1 MFNLKNRIRQ
11 WILSDQECE
20 RTIKLSSSVVESSD
34 LQTEAPFR
42 LSIHK
47 ASGGLVV
54 ETRTYDRL
62 KDRTHQNLHIVTHEQ
77 NLSEQL
83 AKIVTVESLRN

>member
-1 MFNLKNRIRQ
+1 MLNLKHRIRQ
-11 WILSDQECE
+11 WIFSDQECQRSE
-20 RTIKLSSSVVESSD
+20 KLSTVSESPE
-34 LQTEAPFR
+34 LHTEAPFR

-54 ETRTYDRL
+54 ETRTYDRV
-62 KDRTHQNLHIVTHEQ
+62 KDRHHQNLHIVTHEQ

-83 AKIVTVESLRN
+83 AKIVTVEALRN